1 MDIFLFGGALI
12 QILIVV
18 GIISLV
24 VWLFRHR
31 SRSGEDPGI
40 GTLRRFY
47 FYGLAFAALMVA
59 ASGAAMLVDEVLD
72 LLFAGDIISRGQNQL
87 ALGLAMLLVGAPVWY
102 LHWTLAQRAVA
113 RIPWESQ
120 AVARRVYIYLVLAV
134 CAVVAAVGMVSLF
147 HWWLSLDSFNG
158 RNLALPLVWGSIWA
172 FHWRLRDSEQSGTVA
187 DDVVRQVYL
196 YFSAWYGL
204 AMLSVGVGIV
214 IWRLL
219 LQVYSSWFG
228 GGTLVLG
235 DTGLWTATVVWAT
248 ATAIVGAIWW
258 WWHWH
263 LIARTDAGST
273 VRQFY
278 LHLFTIL
285 PGAGGVFVYSTILLY
300 RAIQWGIGQPDVA
313 AYEQFRVIP
322 EAVPGVLV
330 GVALWGYHWAVAHQ
344 EASAL
349 GSLPHARR
357 IYRYMVTAAGLVVL
371 GAGIIV
377 LLAVGIGGLALINS
391 DVLLGPALWGNSL
404 ALAVTLLLVGI
415 PVWAYHWFGVQRD
428 AGTNMEELDHPV
440 RRVFFFGVFGAAVL
454 LVLGNLS
461 AMLFFV
467 LRDLLEGS
475 LSSTILLDGK
485 WSIAMFLTAC
495 AAGVYHW
502 SVSKEDRQELETASP
517 EPAPEIPV
525 QPRKLVIAVAT
536 QAAQPLISQIE
547 ARLGFPIRVWQRLD
561 PEAGEPQLNDEQLDA
576 TRDRISAAPG
586 DRVLITLDANGVGV
600 VPFKE

>member
-18 GIISLV
+18 GVISLV
-24 VWLFRHR
+24 VWLFRYR
-31 SRSGEDPGI
+31 SSSGEDSGI
-40 GTLRRFY
+40 GALRRFY
-47 FYGLAFAALMVA
+47 FYGLAFVALMVA
-59 ASGAAMLVDEVLD
+59 ASGAAILLDEVLD

-113 RIPWESQ
+113 RVPWESQ

-147 HWWLSLDSFNG
+147 RWWMAVDSFNG
-158 RNLALPLVWGSIWA
+158 RYLALPLVWGAVWA
-172 FHWRLRDSEQSGTVA
+172 YHWQLRDSEQSGTAA
-187 DDVVRQVYL
+187 DDVVRQLYV

-228 GGTLVLG
+228 AGTLVLG
-235 DTGLWTATVVWAT
+235 DSELWTATVVWAT
-248 ATAIVGAIWW
+248 ATAVVGAIWW

-300 RAIQWGIGQPDVA
+300 RVIQWGIGQPDVD

-322 EAVPGVLV
+322 ETVPGVLI

-344 EASAL
+344 EASAS

-357 IYRYMVTAAGLVVL
+357 IYRYMVTAAGLVVS
-371 GAGIIV
+371 GAGIV
-377 LLAVGIGGLALINS
+377 TLLAVGIGGLGLINS
-391 DVLLGPALWGNSL
+391 DVVLGPALWGNSL

-415 PVWAYHWFGVQRD
+415 SR
-428 AGTNMEELDHPV
+428 
-440 RRVFFFGVFGAAVL
+440 
-454 LVLGNLS
+454 
-461 AMLFFV
+461 
-467 LRDLLEGS
+467 
-475 LSSTILLDGK
+475 
-485 WSIAMFLTAC
+485 
-495 AAGVYHW
+495 
-502 SVSKEDRQELETASP
+502 
-517 EPAPEIPV
+517 
-525 QPRKLVIAVAT
+525 
-536 QAAQPLISQIE
+536 
-547 ARLGFPIRVWQRLD
+547 
-561 PEAGEPQLNDEQLDA
+561 
-576 TRDRISAAPG
+576 
-586 DRVLITLDANGVGV
+586 VGV
-600 VPFKE
+600 PLVWRTTRCRSG